1 MLISQQPPI
10 INIMEK
16 AAKKA
21 GKKLIRDFGEL
32 ENLQVSSKSLG
43 NFVTS
48 SDLNTEKI
56 IKDVLQYHFPDYGLI
71 MEESDNIIGK
81 DKDNSFIVDPID
93 GTSNFIHGIPHFC
106 IVIAKLS
113 FGNISDGI
121 IFNPITDEFF
131 WASKGKGSWLNNQRL
146 RVSNRNKLHECI
158 IGTGKL
164 SFNGKNVSNINQID
178 NIAKKSSSLRQM
190 GSAALDLAFVASG
203 KFDGYWQNNLN
214 LWDIASGILLVVEAG
229 GKISEPDGKDWQI
242 ASNNVLASNTF
253 IHEKLIESL
262 N

>member
-1 MLISQQPPI
+1 MI
-10 INIMEK
+10 
-16 AAKKA
+16 
-21 GKKLIRDFGEL
+21 
-32 ENLQVSSKSLG
+32 
-43 NFVTS
+43 
-48 SDLNTEKI
+48 NTEKI

-146 RVSNRNKLHECI
+146 TVSNRNIL
-158 IGTGKL
+158 
-164 SFNGKNVSNINQID
+164 NYID
-178 NIAKKSSSLRQM
+178 GLIK
-190 GSAALDLAFVASG
+190 AL
-203 KFDGYWQNNLN
+203 
-214 LWDIASGILLVVEAG
+214 
-229 GKISEPDGKDWQI
+229 
-242 ASNNVLASNTF
+242 
-253 IHEKLIESL
+253 
-262 N
+262 

>member
-146 RVSNRNKLHECI
+146 RVSNRTNY
-158 IGTGKL
+158 T
-164 SFNGKNVSNINQID
+164 NV
-178 NIAKKSSSLRQM
+178 
-190 GSAALDLAFVASG
+190 
-203 KFDGYWQNNLN
+203 
-214 LWDIASGILLVVEAG
+214 
-229 GKISEPDGKDWQI
+229 
-242 ASNNVLASNTF
+242 
-253 IHEKLIESL
+253 
-262 N
+262 